1 MSALLQTGERIDP
14 AQRDDDYADVSPM
27 CNELRNTSDHAKRR
41 RLRARII
48 SRCLPLADHIALR
61 FAGRGESAED
71 LAQVA
76 RLGLIKAVDRY
87 EPDRGPF
94 LPYAVPTIMG
104 EVRRHFRDH
113 TWGVHVPRSIKDL
126 HQRVSA
132 SIGLLS
138 QRLGRAPTASEV
150 AADLDVDR
158 EDVVRAVDMSDAY
171 RPQSLDAAPSGSRKD
186 RPAGAAHGATDPR
199 YDSVEDAL
207 TVADLV
213 GRLTERQRLILR
225 LRFCDDLPQSKIGE
239 RLGVSQVQVS
249 RLLAATLER
258 LREYIHEDD
267 AVPPA
272 R

>member
-1 MSALLQTGERIDP
+1 MSALLQTGERIEP
-14 AQRDDDYADVSPM
+14 AQRDDDYADVRPM
-27 CNELRNTSDHAKRR
+27 CNELGNAPDHAKRR

-61 FAGRGESAED
+61 FAGRGESADD
-71 LAQVA
+71 LTQVA

-126 HQRVSA
+126 HQRVCA

-150 AADLDVDR
+150 AANLDVDR

-171 RPQSLDAAPSGSRKD
+171 RPQSLDATPSGRRKD
-186 RPAGAAHGATDPR
+186 RPAAATHGATDPR

-258 LREYIHEDD
+258 LRECIHEDD